1 MNHFKGRH
9 FQKDIIIVAVG
20 YYNDSV
26 SAIVTSLNCF
36 GIGVSLFITPR
47 SCVGFITMAP
57 SLRLYGVGIKQ
68 LTLKV
73 GESMRPIFELKAVG
87 PICIALLTVT
97 V

>member
-9 FQKDIIIVAVG
+9 FQKDIILVAVG
-20 YYNDSV
+20 YYFRFI

-47 SCVGFITMAP
+47 SYVGFITMAP
-57 SLRLYGVGIKQ
+57 SLRLYDVGIKQ